1 MTPKLS
7 PAHGMK
13 KTERMIPI
21 PFALPVQIVSHPIR
35 MATPKID
42 LVYPQVTGLANPAAQ
57 SAINL
62 QIVTEF
68 TLLAQQLGYGNQNLV
83 EMTGYYEV
91 KTNERGVLSL
101 LLVVY
106 SFTGGAH
113 GLTLAKGLTFDV
125 QTGRRYRLGDLFKP
139 DSGYTDVL
147 SGIIGDWIKQ
157 WEVPVLEPF
166 ESISPDQDFYLADH
180 SLTVFFQIY
189 ELTPYVYGFPY
200 FPIPLKSLEA
210 IVADPSPAAIL
221 LPF

>member
-1 MTPKLS
+1 
-7 PAHGMK
+7 
-13 KTERMIPI
+13 MIPI
-21 PFALPVQIVSHPIR
+21 PFDLPVQIVTHPVR
-35 MATPKID
+35 MESPKID

-62 QIVTEF
+62 EIVTEF
-68 TLLAQQLGYGNQNLV
+68 ALLLQQLGYGNQNLV

-91 KTNERGVLSL
+91 KTNERDVLSL

-125 QTGRRYRLGDLFKP
+125 RTGKRYRLGDLFKP
-139 DSGYTDVL
+139 DSGYTEVL
-147 SGIIGDWIKQ
+147 SGMIGGLIKE

-180 SLTVFFQIY
+180 SLTVFFQLY

-200 FPIPLKSLEA
+200 FPIPLKSLES
-210 IVADPSPAAIL
+210 IIADSGPASAL

>member
-1 MTPKLS
+1 
-7 PAHGMK
+7 
-13 KTERMIPI
+13 MIPI
-21 PFALPVQIVSHPIR
+21 PFDLPVQIVTHPVR
-35 MATPKID
+35 MESPKID

-62 QIVTEF
+62 DIVTEF
-68 TLLAQQLGYGNQNLV
+68 ALLLQQLGYGNQNLV

-91 KTNERGVLSL
+91 KTNERDVLSL

-125 QTGRRYRLGDLFKP
+125 RTGKRYRLGDLFKP
-139 DSGYTDVL
+139 DSGYTEVL
-147 SGIIGDWIKQ
+147 SGMIGGLIKE

-166 ESISPDQDFYLADH
+166 ESISPGQDFYMADH
-180 SLTVFFQIY
+180 SLTVFFQLY

-200 FPIPLKSLEA
+200 FPIPLKSLES
-210 IVADPSPAAIL
+210 IIADSGPASSL

>member
-1 MTPKLS
+1 
-7 PAHGMK
+7 
-13 KTERMIPI
+13 MISI
-21 PFALPVQIVSHPIR
+21 PFDLPVQIVSHPIH

-42 LVYPQVTGLANPAAQ
+42 LVYPQVTGLANPTAQ

-62 QIVTEF
+62 QIITEF
-68 TLLAQQLGYGNQNLV
+68 TRLAKELGYGNPNLV
-83 EMTGYYEV
+83 EMVGYYEV

-125 QTGRRYRLGDLFKP
+125 HTGRRYRLGDLFKT
-139 DSGYTDVL
+139 DSNYTDVL
-147 SGIIGDWIKQ
+147 SGIIGGLIKE

-166 ESISPDQDFYLADH
+166 EKISPDQDFYLADH
-180 SLTVFFQIY
+180 SLTVFFQLY

-200 FPIPLKSLEA
+200 FPIPLKSLES
-210 IVADPSPAAIL
+210 IIADPSPAATL

>member
-113 GLTLAKGLTFDV
+113 GLTLAKGMTFDV